1 MASRDIHASVVRLRP
16 AVHDRKKQG
25 LVSKMIRTAEK
36 KGVSAYV
43 EDGHNRWPTVHRLD
57 AVRLFRL
64 ALEKSS
70 AGARYHAVAEEGMPV
85 RAGGNEENDFLDRV
99 NSYLLLKQYEKAV
112 HHDEPAEWVFCPIY
126 DDR

>member
-85 RAGGNEENDFLDRV
+85 RAGGTRRMIFWIGLIHT
-99 NSYLLLKQYEKAV
+99 Y
-112 HHDEPAEWVFCPIY
+112 C
-126 DDR
+126 